1 MLGSQL
7 ELGLGLGREWRV
19 QGRPRANGWRG
30 MLTGKDQGREPREFL
45 ECRDQRF
52 DAFNADLIVWS
63 VCGGGGW
70 DRGGT
75 SGYGEVRV
83 RIRFRFVWVQS

>member
-1 MLGSQL
+1 MQK
-7 ELGLGLGREWRV
+7 GRKM
-19 QGRPRANGWRG
+19 A
-30 MLTGKDQGREPREFL
+30 LTIREPREFL
-45 ECRDQRF
+45 EGGGQRF
-52 DAFNADLIVWS
+52 GAFIADIIAWS

-83 RIRFRFVWVQS
+83 RVKIRFRFVWVQS

>member
-1 MLGSQL
+1 
-7 ELGLGLGREWRV
+7 
-19 QGRPRANGWRG
+19 
-30 MLTGKDQGREPREFL
+30 MLTVKGQGREPREFL
-45 ECRDQRF
+45 EGGGQRF
-52 DAFNADLIVWS
+52 GAFITDLIVCS

-83 RIRFRFVWVQS
+83 KIRFRFVWVQT